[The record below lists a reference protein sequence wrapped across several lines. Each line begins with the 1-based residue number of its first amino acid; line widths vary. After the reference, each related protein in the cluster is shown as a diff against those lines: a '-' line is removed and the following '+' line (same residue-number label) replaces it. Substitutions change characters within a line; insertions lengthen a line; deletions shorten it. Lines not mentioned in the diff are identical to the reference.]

1 MTRGARKRIARNI
14 YADAHG
20 VAIVVERHG
29 TRQEVRFPR
38 GTDPATL
45 RAARD
50 DLIDRLEL
58 GHRAQARGTL
68 AADAA
73 AVLETLPTGRH
84 RANMRVLLDHWTAA
98 HGTTPRHALTPVD
111 VRTTLAQFSARFAPE
126 YVRKLRRA
134 LGWLFSTLNGPD
146 GQNPVRAVKAPSVR
160 YDDPRGIA
168 FDVLAWIFQHAP
180 DRGRPKDGI
189 RPAVNLSKLR
199 AQAMAYTGM
208 HQIEIGRL
216 RPADIDTARRRVWIH
231 PRQKGSGAPGV
242 WMELIPPA
250 VDALQALQAANG
262 LGRFDTRGLA
272 RSWRRWLTTAR
283 AAWETD
289 PTRGPWPVHDDAR
302 PYDLRHSFGTAV
314 YLATGDIRAAQAMLR
329 HRQVSTAVRYTH
341 AGVSA
346 RMSAAREALERLTVP
361 QTSATDPPGSVT
373 KRPPMARAEAPKA
386 KRAARKRKAGST

>member
-1 MTRGARKRIARNI
+1 
-14 YADAHG
+14 

-29 TRQEVRFPR
+29 TREEVRFPR

-45 RAARD
+45 RTVRD
-50 DLIDRLEL
+50 DMIDRLEL
-58 GHRAQARGTL
+58 GHRATARGSL

-73 AVLETLPTGRH
+73 AVLETLPKGRH

-98 HGTTPRHALTPVD
+98 HGTTPRHTLTPVD
-111 VRTTLAQFSARFAPE
+111 VRTTLATFSARFAPE

-134 LGWLFSTLNGPD
+134 LGWLFSTLNGAD

-168 FDVLAWIFQHAP
+168 FDVLAWIFDHAP
-180 DRGRPKDGI
+180 DRGRPTNGT
-189 RPAVNLSKLR
+189 RPTVNLSKLR
-199 AQAMAYTGM
+199 AQVMAYTGM

-250 VDALQALQAANG
+250 VTALAALQAANG

-272 RSWRRWLTTAR
+272 RSWRRWLATAR
-283 AAWETD
+283 SAWEAD
-289 PTRGPWPVHDDAR
+289 PSRGPWPVHDDAR

-314 YLATGDIRAAQAMLR
+314 YLSTGDIRAAQAMLR
-329 HRQVSTAVRYTH
+329 HRQLSTAVRYTH

-346 RMSAAREALERLTVP
+346 RMSAARDALARLTVP
-361 QTSATDPPGSVT
+361 QLSATDAPGSVT
-373 KRPPMARAEAPKA
+373 KRPPMARRAPAAGKPTAPATKA
-386 KRAARKRKAGST
+386 KRR